1 MPLQKQWNIAGIAKA
16 ALLSYQGWLCL
27 PLNESFCSTGAEV
40 WKATNHWKQYI
51 NKKTTVLGTKI
62 TRNHT
67 VLRTKCPRIMHFL
80 RSLVHPDD
88 HNSGWK
94 WLIDTKVS
102 LFLYFPV
109 VLFKD
114 GLWATPISFDVYKDQ
129 FQVAIHFFNIN
140 CCYLFSSSSQSYIHQ
155 KWNWTK
161 NTIQIFQGWIR
172 TIDNIL
178 KTTLSQGK
186 LGGKPG
192 MPLLSDWAGQ
202 FHIRGG
208 FLC

>member
-16 ALLSYQGWLCL
+16 VLLSFQGWLCL

-80 RSLVHPDD
+80 WSLVHPDD

-109 VLFKD
+109 LLYTD
-114 GLWATPISFDVYKDQ
+114 SLWATQCLMMSTRTNFKKIFICESSETGQRTRSNYSKDGSE
-129 FQVAIHFFNIN
+129 HT
-140 CCYLFSSSSQSYIHQ
+140 S
-155 KWNWTK
+155 
-161 NTIQIFQGWIR
+161 
-172 TIDNIL
+172 
-178 KTTLSQGK
+178 
-186 LGGKPG
+186 
-192 MPLLSDWAGQ
+192 
-202 FHIRGG
+202 
-208 FLC
+208 